1 VLRLLTS
8 LFAITDS
15 ILRPMAGPIGSEL
28 PNWAEARDVEI
39 QQRMADLAV
48 QMLQLTWAQLTLGIV
63 GTVGLLYT
71 LLESR
76 KATAAAMRAVR
87 VQQTAERAVLVITST
102 EIWVRSRR
110 TDIGDGG
117 PLIRRAEL
125 IPRVTFSNKGKSIA
139 LIRSCSLVATAVE
152 PCAPEYPASRL
163 SAHEPLDPDGTI
175 SFEGETV
182 ALTTQETAAHDDAGR
197 PSWVYGNIRYEDLFG
212 EEHQLCFAYHKSAA
226 HEACVEFGGD
236 TFWQWG

>member
-1 VLRLLTS
+1 MLAAALTTTS
-8 LFAITDS
+8 AIQS
-15 ILRPMAGPIGSEL
+15 GLIGAIGPSL
-28 PNWAEARDVEI
+28 PNWAVARDVEI
-39 QQRMADLAV
+39 QQRMADLAA
-48 QMLQLTWAQLTLGIV
+48 QMLQLTWAQFTLGIV
-63 GTVGLLYT
+63 GTAGLLYT

-87 VQQTAERAVLVITST
+87 VQQTAERGVLVITST
-102 EIWVRSRR
+102 EIWVRVIR

-117 PLIRRAEL
+117 PVIKRAEL

-152 PCAPEYPASRL
+152 PVAPEYPASRL
-163 SAHEPLDPDGTI
+163 SAHEPLDPEGTI
-175 SFEGETV
+175 SYDGDGV
-182 ALTTQETAAHDDAGR
+182 RLTAQETEAHDNAGR
-197 PSWVYGNIRYEDLFG
+197 PTWLYGNIRYQDLFG

-236 TFWQWG
+236 AFWKWG